1 MSLSNEGQKPSDDRQ
16 GRKQPALSCVPQ
28 CRSCGPGLSG
38 WQYRI
43 VGLTLL
49 LIGLMLAA
57 RGAVKNRAASTE
69 PAPPGLAQITEG
81 VVAADTQ
88 R

>member
-1 MSLSNEGQKPSDDRQ
+1 MSSSNEGQKPVDDGQ
-16 GRKQPALSCVPQ
+16 GRKQPALSCVPK

-43 VGLTLL
+43 VGLILL

-57 RGAVKNRAASTE
+57 RDAVKNRPVPTARAM
-69 PAPPGLAQITEG
+69 PAVET
-81 VVAADTQ
+81 VS